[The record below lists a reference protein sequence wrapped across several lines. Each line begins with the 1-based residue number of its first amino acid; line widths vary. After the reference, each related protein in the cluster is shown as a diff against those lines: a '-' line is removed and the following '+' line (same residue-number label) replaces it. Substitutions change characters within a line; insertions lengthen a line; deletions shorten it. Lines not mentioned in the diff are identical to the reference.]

1 MKEDLIFVGYR
12 QFNSKKNNQDYFVID
27 FITKPKKSAVNNN
40 VTATPIQVFVEKQ
53 KFSDFVQS
61 HKLLE
66 TISVSFEIQGD
77 KVRYFI

>member
-1 MKEDLIFVGYR
+1 MKDDLIYVGYR

-27 FITKPKKSAVNNN
+27 FISKPKKSAINGNMTVSNI
-40 VTATPIQVFVEKQ
+40 AVFTDKQ

-66 TISVSFEIQGD
+66 TISVPFEIQGD
-77 KVRYFI
+77 KVKYFI